1 MSVKVGILGATGYTG
16 LELIR
21 LLINHPQMELA
32 FAGSQSSKGKR
43 LKEIFPFLEGF
54 KEGDLILE
62 DYKEIPQ
69 DVKLLFLALPHEVS
83 MEIAPQLLERGF
95 KVVDLSGAY
104 RFKNLPDY
112 ETFYGFKHTHP
123 EVLQKAVYGLTEV
136 FREEIK
142 NADLV
147 ANPGCYPTATLLAL
161 YPLLKNPD
169 LIEEETINVVGLSGV
184 SGAGRGLKQHFHFPE
199 MTDNMFA
206 YKVTMHRH
214 TPEMEFVANSLTRK
228 GLKFRFTPAVVPID
242 RGMLSIVTLKV
253 KKTDLRELYEETYR
267 GEEFVKVVDYPP
279 KSKEVIRTNYCF
291 VYPSYDERTQ
301 RAVIVSAIDNLVKG
315 ASGQA
320 LQNANLMLGLDEGE
334 GLRGLIPSAV

>member
-21 LLINHPQMELA
+21 LLINHPHMELA
-32 FAGSQSSKGKR
+32 FAGSQSSRGKK
-43 LKEIFPFLEGF
+43 LKEVFPFLEGF
-54 KEGDLILE
+54 REGNLTLE
-62 DYKEIPQ
+62 DYENIPP
-69 DVKLLFLALPHEVS
+69 DLELLFLALPHEVS
-83 MEIAPQLLERGF
+83 MDIAPQLLEKGF

-112 ETFYGFKHTHP
+112 EFFYGFKHTYP

-136 FREEIK
+136 FRKEIK
-142 NADLV
+142 KAPLV

-169 LIEEETINVVGLSGV
+169 LLEEETISVVGLSAV

-199 MTDNMFA
+199 MADNMFA

-214 TPEMEFVANSLTRK
+214 IPEMEFIAGSLTQREVR
-228 GLKFRFTPAVVPID
+228 FRFTPAVVPID
-242 RGMLSIVTLKV
+242 RGMLSIVTVRV
-253 KKTDLRELYEETYR
+253 KKTNLRELYRETYKS
-267 GEEFVKVVDYPP
+267 EEFVRVVDYPP
-279 KSKEVIRTNYCF
+279 KSKEVSRTNYCF

-301 RAVIVSAIDNLVKG
+301 KVIIVSAIDNLVKG